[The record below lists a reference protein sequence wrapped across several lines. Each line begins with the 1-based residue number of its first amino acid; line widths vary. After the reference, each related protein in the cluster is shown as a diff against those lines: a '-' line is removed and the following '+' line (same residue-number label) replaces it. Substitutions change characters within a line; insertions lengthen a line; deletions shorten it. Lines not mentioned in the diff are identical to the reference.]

1 MLGTTADKTCGAL
14 LAESSTSRGQEVC
27 ENLCE
32 QTPPSAIRADCRQSV
47 PAMST
52 EHKPAETSLA
62 PKLTLLST
70 VNATTTQLE
79 FFARPGEQNFFSQM

>member
-1 MLGTTADKTCGAL
+1 
-14 LAESSTSRGQEVC
+14 
-27 ENLCE
+27 
-32 QTPPSAIRADCRQSV
+32 
-47 PAMST
+47 MST